1 MYKGLS
7 SFETE
12 KIFKKLNNDD
22 IDKNFIVAFLLDKM
36 NKFINFHLAMKAKDA
51 KYQFLISNTD
61 RSDREGTLW
70 WVILYIHPIKFFSLI
85 CSELLDSKIR
95 LQDDKK

>member
-70 WVILYIHPIKFFSLI
+70 WVILYIHPK
-85 CSELLDSKIR
+85 SKIFFFDLFR
-95 LQDDKK
+95 VAGLKNKTSR